1 MLLVRLDALGE
12 ATVLLRAARHRHHI
26 GQQHG
31 EGLVADDVTRAPD
44 RVAETEWRLLTGEAR
59 GASGRQIGHQRL
71 VFLHLSALL
80 QRVLELVGHVE
91 MVFDHALVAPG
102 HEDEVL
108 DACLAGL
115 VDDVLQHGPVDDRQ
129 HLLRHGF
136 RRRQKAGAES
146 GDRENCLADASRHG
160 NLELS
165 SDRVRGLRYE
175 GSFGVEVNA
184 TPVEHS
190 SARSVRAATP
200 R

>member
-1 MLLVRLDALGE
+1 M
-12 ATVLLRAARHRHHI
+12 ARRI
-26 GQQHG
+26 RK
-31 EGLVADDVTRAPD
+31 A
-44 RVAETEWRLLTGEAR
+44 
-59 GASGRQIGHQRL
+59 
-71 VFLHLSALL
+71 VFP
-80 QRVLELVGHVE
+80 V
-91 MVFDHALVAPG
+91 
-102 HEDEVL
+102 
-108 DACLAGL
+108 AGL
-115 VDDVLQHGPVDDRQ
+115 GTRFLPATKSVPKEMLTVVDRPVLQHGPVDDRQ